1 MRFAPEDI
9 PYAKK
14 RAYPI
19 PTVPLHPSPG
29 LPVSRQ
35 TTDARTVFIVGYLDE
50 TKRLYGVLDMRL
62 TGRDWLAGAGRGMY
76 SIADMNALPWYASS
90 VFEITAGLS

>member
-1 MRFAPEDI
+1 MPRSVRTQSP
-9 PYAKK
+9 
-14 RAYPI
+14 
-19 PTVPLHPSPG
+19 PSLYTHPG
-29 LPVSRQ
+29 LPVSRR

-90 VFEITAGLS
+90 VFDVAIEPSQLG